1 MKQPQPTLEQLFE
14 GPIQVLATT
23 LQPQT
28 VKQYRACVRSFLAYL
43 HARFPHL
50 RKLSQ
55 LRRDPHL
62 LGWFRFLCQQHP
74 PLCNLVREA
83 RLVQLRR
90 LLRDLADLGHPLP
103 PDLIRCQDFP
113 PRDQYLP
120 RPLSLEDDQRLQQQL
135 RLTDTLES
143 NALRL
148 MRATGIRIGEC
159 IALPIDC
166 LQSVNEKQVA
176 LHVPLGKLHSER
188 LVPVDEETQRIV
200 ARMVELRA
208 LHRAVAPSRRVTP
221 VPESQAFLLPRYRQ
235 PRSNYWAHVLR
246 RSLRETARAAECTRR
261 ITPHRLR
268 HSFATEMVRLG
279 VSLPALMQILGHKDV
294 RMTLRYVEVVQLDL
308 QREFH
313 RARQNPLLLHSIPQL
328 PLPSVTTAPERVD
341 LVSIRQAL
349 AATRHLFQLFQ
360 PQLETKAQRKLHRLL
375 QRLLNIDHE
384 LDRLPKNERTLAG

>member
-1 MKQPQPTLEQLFE
+1 MKRSQPTLDELFE
-14 GPIQVLATT
+14 AQMQILSTT

-28 VKQYRACVRSFLAYL
+28 VKQYRACARNFLAYL

-55 LRRDPHL
+55 LRRNPHL

-74 PLCNLVREA
+74 PLCNLVREE

-90 LLRDLADLGHPLP
+90 MLRDLADQGHLLQ
-103 PDLIRCQDFP
+103 PDLIRRQDFP
-113 PRDQYLP
+113 PRDHYLP
-120 RPLSLEDDQRLQQQL
+120 RPLPFEEDQRLQQQL
-135 RLTDTLES
+135 RLTDTLEA

-166 LQSVNEKQVA
+166 LQSVHETQLA

-188 LVPVDEETQRIV
+188 LVPVEEETKRLV
-200 ARMVELRA
+200 ARMVELRTQTPIA
-208 LHRAVAPSRRVTP
+208 RTRRRASTCGVQ
-221 VPESQAFLLPRYRQ
+221 SQAFLLPHYRQ
-235 PRSNYWAHVLR
+235 PRYWEDILR
-246 RSLRETARAAECTRR
+246 HGLAEAARATGCTGRV
-261 ITPHRLR
+261 TPHRLR

-279 VSLPALMQILGHKDV
+279 VSLPALMQMLGHKDV

-313 RARQNPLLLHSIPQL
+313 RARHNPVVLHSIPQL
-328 PLPSVTTAPERVD
+328 PLPSFTTAPERVD
-341 LVSIRQAL
+341 LATIRQAI
-349 AATRHLFQLFQ
+349 AATRHLLQLFQ
-360 PQLETKAQRKLHRLL
+360 PQLEAKVQRKLRRLT

-384 LDRLPKNERTLAG
+384 LERLSQNECTLAG

>member
-1 MKQPQPTLEQLFE
+1 MKPSQPTLDDLFE
-14 GPIQVLATT
+14 GQIQILATT
-23 LQPQT
+23 LQLGT
-28 VKQYRACVRSFLAYL
+28 VKQYRACARNFLAYL
-43 HARFPHL
+43 HARFPNL

-74 PLCNLVREA
+74 SLRNLVREA

-90 LLRDLADLGHPLP
+90 MLRDLADQGHLLQT
-103 PDLIRCQDFP
+103 DLIRRQDFP
-113 PRDQYLP
+113 PRDHYLP
-120 RPLSLEDDQRLQQQL
+120 RPLPLEDDQRLQQQL
-135 RLTDTLES
+135 RLTDTLEA

-188 LVPVDEETQRIV
+188 LVPVDEETVRIV
-200 ARMVELRA
+200 AHMVELHTQTPMARRRRRA
-208 LHRAVAPSRRVTP
+208 PTGGNQ
-221 VPESQAFLLPRYRQ
+221 SQAFLIPRYRQ
-235 PRSNYWAHVLR
+235 PHYWEDILR
-246 RSLRETARAAECTRR
+246 DSLAEAARAAGCTGRV
-261 ITPHRLR
+261 TPHRLR

-279 VSLPALMQILGHKDV
+279 VSLPALMQMLGHKDV

-313 RARQNPLLLHSIPQL
+313 RARQNPVVLHSIPQL
-328 PLPSVTTAPERVD
+328 PLPSLTTAPERVD
-341 LVSIRQAL
+341 LVTIRQAI
-349 AATRHLFQLFQ
+349 AATRHLLQLFQ
-360 PQLETKAQRKLHRLL
+360 PQLEAKAQRKLRRLL

-384 LDRLPKNERTLAG
+384 LERLPKNECTLAG

>member
-1 MKQPQPTLEQLFE
+1 MKRSQPTLDQLFE
-14 GPIQVLATT
+14 AQIQILATT
-23 LQPQT
+23 IQPQT
-28 VKQYRACVRSFLAYL
+28 VKQYRACARNFLAYL

-50 RKLSQ
+50 HKLSQ

-62 LGWFRFLCQQHP
+62 LGWFRFLCQHDP
-74 PLCNLVREA
+74 PLCNLVRQA

-90 LLRDLADLGHPLP
+90 LLRDLADLGHSLP
-103 PDLIRCQDFP
+103 PDLIRRQDFP
-113 PRDQYLP
+113 PRNQYLP
-120 RPLSLEDDQRLQQQL
+120 RPLSLEEDQRLQQQL

-148 MRATGIRIGEC
+148 LRATGIRIGEC

-176 LHVPLGKLHSER
+176 LQVPLGKLHSER

-200 ARMVELRA
+200 ARMVELHTQTPMASIRRRA
-208 LHRAVAPSRRVTP
+208 LTCGHQ
-221 VPESQAFLLPRYRQ
+221 SQAFLLPRYRQ
-235 PRSNYWAHVLR
+235 PHYWADILR
-246 RSLRETARAAECTRR
+246 HSLTETARAAGCTSR

-279 VSLPALMQILGHKDV
+279 VSLPALMQMLGHKDV

-313 RARQNPLLLHSIPQL
+313 RARHNPVVLHSIPQL
-328 PLPSVTTAPERVD
+328 PLPSLTTAPERVD
-341 LVSIRQAL
+341 LATIRQAIS
-349 AATRHLFQLFQ
+349 ATRHLLQLFQ
-360 PQLETKAQRKLHRLL
+360 HQLEAKAQRKLRRLL

-384 LDRLPKNERTLAG
+384 LESLSQNACTLAG

>member
-1 MKQPQPTLEQLFE
+1 MKRSQPNLDELFE
-14 GPIQVLATT
+14 AEIQILATT
-23 LQPQT
+23 LQLQT
-28 VKQYRACVRSFLAYL
+28 VKQYRACARNFLAYL
-43 HARFPHL
+43 HARFPNL

-55 LRRDPHL
+55 LRRNPHL

-74 PLCNLVREA
+74 PLCNVVRER

-90 LLRDLADLGHPLP
+90 MLRDLADQGHGLQ
-103 PDLIRCQDFP
+103 PDLIRRQDFP
-113 PRDQYLP
+113 PRDHYLP
-120 RPLSLEDDQRLQQQL
+120 RPLPLEDDQRLQQQL
-135 RLTDTLES
+135 RLTDTMET

-188 LVPVDEETQRIV
+188 LVPVDEETVRIV
-200 ARMVELRA
+200 AHMVELHTRTPMA
-208 LHRAVAPSRRVTP
+208 RRRRTAPTSSNQ
-221 VPESQAFLLPRYRQ
+221 SQAFLLPRYRQ
-235 PRSNYWAHVLR
+235 PHYWEDMLR
-246 RSLRETARAAECTRR
+246 DSLAEATRAAGCTGRV
-261 ITPHRLR
+261 TPHRLR

-279 VSLPALMQILGHKDV
+279 VSLPALMQMLGHKDV

-313 RARQNPLLLHSIPQL
+313 RARQNPLVLHSIPQL
-328 PLPSVTTAPERVD
+328 PLPSLNTAPAQVD
-341 LVSIRQAL
+341 LVTIRHSIAT
-349 AATRHLFQLFQ
+349 TRHLLQLFQ
-360 PQLETKAQRKLHRLL
+360 PQLETKAQRKLRRLL

-384 LDRLPKNERTLAG
+384 LERLPKNECTLAG

>member
-1 MKQPQPTLEQLFE
+1 MKRAQPTLDQLFE
-14 GPIQVLATT
+14 APIQNWATT

-28 VKQYRACVRSFLAYL
+28 VKQYRACVRSFLTYL

-62 LGWFRFLCQQHP
+62 LGWFRFLCQHDP

-90 LLRDLADLGHPLP
+90 ILHDLADQGHPLP
-103 PDLIRCQDFP
+103 PDLIRREDFP

-120 RPLSLEDDQRLQQQL
+120 RPLPIEEDQRLQQQL

-176 LHVPLGKLHSER
+176 LHVPLGKL
-188 LVPVDEETQRIV
+188 L
-200 ARMVELRA
+200 
-208 LHRAVAPSRRVTP
+208 
-221 VPESQAFLLPRYRQ
+221 
-235 PRSNYWAHVLR
+235 
-246 RSLRETARAAECTRR
+246 SL
-261 ITPHRLR
+261 IH
-268 HSFATEMVRLG
+268 
-279 VSLPALMQILGHKDV
+279 I
-294 RMTLRYVEVVQLDL
+294 
-308 QREFH
+308 
-313 RARQNPLLLHSIPQL
+313 
-328 PLPSVTTAPERVD
+328 
-341 LVSIRQAL
+341 
-349 AATRHLFQLFQ
+349 
-360 PQLETKAQRKLHRLL
+360 
-375 QRLLNIDHE
+375 
-384 LDRLPKNERTLAG
+384 

>member
-1 MKQPQPTLEQLFE
+1 MKPSQPSLDELFE
-14 GPIQVLATT
+14 GQIQILATT
-23 LQPQT
+23 LQLGT
-28 VKQYRACVRSFLAYL
+28 VKQYRACARNFLAYL
-43 HARFPHL
+43 HARFPNL

-74 PLCNLVREA
+74 PLRNLVPEA

-90 LLRDLADLGHPLP
+90 MLRDLADQGHLLQ
-103 PDLIRCQDFP
+103 PDLIRRQDFP
-113 PRDQYLP
+113 PRDHYLP
-120 RPLSLEDDQRLQQQL
+120 RPLPWEDDQRLQQQL
-135 RLTDTLES
+135 RLTDTLEA

-159 IALPIDC
+159 IALPVDC

-188 LVPVDEETQRIV
+188 LVPVDEETVRVV
-200 ARMVELRA
+200 AHMVELHTQAPMARTRRRA
-208 LHRAVAPSRRVTP
+208 PTSGNQ
-221 VPESQAFLLPRYRQ
+221 SQAFLIPRYRQ
-235 PRSNYWAHVLR
+235 PHYWKDILR
-246 RSLRETARAAECTRR
+246 DSLAEAARAAGCTGRV
-261 ITPHRLR
+261 TPHRLR

-279 VSLPALMQILGHKDV
+279 VSLPALMQMLGHKDV

-313 RARQNPLLLHSIPQL
+313 RARQNPVVLHSIPQL
-328 PLPSVTTAPERVD
+328 PLPSSLTTAPEPID
-341 LVSIRQAL
+341 LITIRQAI
-349 AATRHLFQLFQ
+349 AAARRLLQLFQ
-360 PQLETKAQRKLHRLL
+360 PRLDAKAQRKLRRLL

-384 LDRLPKNERTLAG
+384 LDRLPKNECTLAS

>member
-1 MKQPQPTLEQLFE
+1 MKRAQPTLDQLFE
-14 GPIQVLATT
+14 APIQNLATT
-23 LQPQT
+23 LRPPT
-28 VKQYRACVRSFLAYL
+28 VKQYRACVRSFLTYL

-62 LGWFRFLCQQHP
+62 LGWFRFLCQHDP

-90 LLRDLADLGHPLP
+90 ILRDLADQGHPLP
-103 PDLIRCQDFP
+103 PDLIRREDFP
-113 PRDQYLP
+113 LRDQYLP
-120 RPLSLEDDQRLQQQL
+120 RPLPIEEDQRLQQQL
-135 RLTDTLES
+135 GLTDTLES

-188 LVPVDEETQRIV
+188 LVPVDEETRRIV
-200 ARMVELRA
+200 ARLLQLRA
-208 LHRAVAPSRRVTP
+208 LPPAIGRRRRVP
-221 VPESQAFLLPRYRQ
+221 IPESQAFLLSRYR
-235 PRSNYWAHVLR
+235 PKYWAKILCD
-246 RSLRETARAAECTRR
+246 SLAETARAAGCTGRV
-261 ITPHRLR
+261 TPHRLR

-279 VSLPALMQILGHKDV
+279 VSLPALMQMLGHKDI
-294 RMTLRYVEVVQLDL
+294 RMTMRYVEVVQLDL

-313 RARQNPLLLHSIPQL
+313 RARQNPVVLHSIPQL
-328 PLPSVTTAPERVD
+328 PLPSSTTPARVG
-341 LVSIRQAL
+341 LASVRQAI
-349 AATRHLFQLFQ
+349 AATRHLLHLFQ
-360 PQLETKAQRKLHRLL
+360 TQLEAKGQRKLRRLT

-384 LDRLPKNERTLAG
+384 LDRLSSKNECTLAG

>member
-1 MKQPQPTLEQLFE
+1 MRRSQPTLEQLFE

-28 VKQYRACVRSFLAYL
+28 VKQYRACARSFLAYL

-62 LGWFRFLCQQHP
+62 LGWFRFLCQHDP

-103 PDLIRCQDFP
+103 PDLIRRQDFP

-120 RPLSLEDDQRLQQQL
+120 RPLSLEEDQRLQQQF

-148 MRATGIRIGEC
+148 LRATGIRIGEC

-176 LHVPLGKLHSER
+176 LHVPLGKRRSER
-188 LVPVDEETQRIV
+188 LVPVEEETVRIV
-200 ARMVELRA
+200 AHMVEQRTQAPMLR
-208 LHRAVAPSRRVTP
+208 RRRRVP
-221 VPESQAFLLPRYRQ
+221 SCGHHSQVFLLPRYRHS
-235 PRSNYWAHVLR
+235 RYWEN
-246 RSLRETARAAECTRR
+246 SLRHSLAEAARAAGCTGRV
-261 ITPHRLR
+261 TPHRLR

-279 VSLPALMQILGHKDV
+279 VSLPALMQMLGHKDV
-294 RMTLRYVEVVQLDL
+294 RTTLRYVEVLQLDL

-313 RARQNPLLLHSIPQL
+313 HARQNPVVLHSIPQL
-328 PLPSVTTAPERVD
+328 PLPSRTTAPERVD
-341 LVSIRQAL
+341 LVTIRQAI
-349 AATRHLFQLFQ
+349 AATRHLLQLFQ
-360 PQLETKAQRKLHRLL
+360 PQLEAKAQRKLRRLL

-384 LDRLPKNERTLAG
+384 LERLPKNECTLAG

>member
-1 MKQPQPTLEQLFE
+1 MKRSQPTLDELFE
-14 GPIQVLATT
+14 GQIQFLLTT
-23 LQPQT
+23 LRPQT
-28 VKQYRACVRSFLAYL
+28 VKQYRACARSFLAYL

-62 LGWFRFLCQQHP
+62 LGWFRLLCQQHP
-74 PLCNLVREA
+74 PLCNMVREE

-90 LLRDLADLGHPLP
+90 MLRDLADQGHRLQ
-103 PDLIRCQDFP
+103 PDLIRRQDFP
-113 PRDQYLP
+113 PRDHYLP
-120 RPLSLEDDQRLQQQL
+120 RPLPVEDDQRLQQQL
-135 RLTDTLES
+135 HLTDTLEA

-188 LVPVDEETQRIV
+188 LVPVDEETVRVV
-200 ARMVELRA
+200 AHMVELHTQTPMVRRRRRA
-208 LHRAVAPSRRVTP
+208 PTGGNQ
-221 VPESQAFLLPRYRQ
+221 SQAFLIPRYRQ
-235 PRSNYWAHVLR
+235 PHYWEDILR
-246 RSLRETARAAECTRR
+246 DSLAEAARAAGCTGRV
-261 ITPHRLR
+261 TPHRLR

-279 VSLPALMQILGHKDV
+279 VSLPVLMQMLGHKDV

-313 RARQNPLLLHSIPQL
+313 RARQNPVVLHSIPQL
-328 PLPSVTTAPERVD
+328 PLPSLTTAPERVD
-341 LVSIRQAL
+341 LVTIRQAI
-349 AATRHLFQLFQ
+349 AATRHLLQLFQ
-360 PQLETKAQRKLHRLL
+360 PQLEAKAQRKLRRLL

-384 LDRLPKNERTLAG
+384 LERLPKNECTLAG

>member
-1 MKQPQPTLEQLFE
+1 MKRSQPTLEQLFD
-14 GPIQVLATT
+14 GPIQDLATT

-62 LGWFRFLCQQHP
+62 LGWFRFLCQHDP
-74 PLCNLVREA
+74 PLCNLVRQA

-103 PDLIRCQDFP
+103 PDLIRREDFP

-120 RPLSLEDDQRLQQQL
+120 RPLPLEEDQRLQQQL

-159 IALPIDC
+159 IPLPLDC
-166 LQSVNEKQVA
+166 LQSVNKQQVA

-208 LHRAVAPSRRVTP
+208 LPRAVGRRGR
-221 VPESQAFLLPRYRQ
+221 VPTESPAFLLPRYKPQ
-235 PRSNYWAHVLR
+235 YWAHILR
-246 RSLRETARAAECTRR
+246 RSLTEAARAARCTGRVN
-261 ITPHRLR
+261 PHRLR
-268 HSFATEMVRLG
+268 HYATSRIM
-279 VSLPALMQILGHKDV
+279 
-294 RMTLRYVEVVQLDL
+294 
-308 QREFH
+308 F
-313 RARQNPLLLHSIPQL
+313 PQ
-328 PLPSVTTAPERVD
+328 AP
-341 LVSIRQAL
+341 
-349 AATRHLFQLFQ
+349 
-360 PQLETKAQRKLHRLL
+360 RLL
-375 QRLLNIDHE
+375 IAQ
-384 LDRLPKNERTLAG
+384 

>member
-1 MKQPQPTLEQLFE
+1 MRRSQPTLEQLFE
-14 GPIQVLATT
+14 GPLQVLATT
-23 LQPQT
+23 LQPPT
-28 VKQYRACVRSFLAYL
+28 VKQYRACVRSFLTYL

-50 RKLSQ
+50 HKLSQ

-62 LGWFRFLCQQHP
+62 LGWFRFLCQHDP

-103 PDLIRCQDFP
+103 PDLIRRQDFP

-120 RPLSLEDDQRLQQQL
+120 RPLSLEEDQRLQQQL

-148 MRATGIRIGEC
+148 LRATGIRIGEC
-159 IALPIDC
+159 IALSIDC

-200 ARMVELRA
+200 ARMVELRTQ
-208 LHRAVAPSRRVTP
+208 APMPRSRRKAPTCGSQP
-221 VPESQAFLLPRYRQ
+221 QAFLLAPYHPPRY
-235 PRSNYWAHVLR
+235 WEDILR
-246 RSLRETARAAECTRR
+246 HHLAEATRAAGCTSRV
-261 ITPHRLR
+261 TPHRLR

-279 VSLPALMQILGHKDV
+279 VSLPALMQMLGHKDV
-294 RMTLRYVEVVQLDL
+294 RMTLRYYVQPADMCSEV
-308 QREFH
+308 F
-313 RARQNPLLLHSIPQL
+313 
-328 PLPSVTTAPERVD
+328 
-341 LVSIRQAL
+341 
-349 AATRHLFQLFQ
+349 
-360 PQLETKAQRKLHRLL
+360 
-375 QRLLNIDHE
+375 
-384 LDRLPKNERTLAG
+384 

>member
-1 MKQPQPTLEQLFE
+1 MKPSQPSLDELFE
-14 GPIQVLATT
+14 GQIQILATT
-23 LQPQT
+23 LQLGT
-28 VKQYRACVRSFLAYL
+28 VKQYRACARNFLAYL
-43 HARFPHL
+43 HARFPNL

-74 PLCNLVREA
+74 PLRNLVPEA

-90 LLRDLADLGHPLP
+90 MLRDLADQGHLLQ
-103 PDLIRCQDFP
+103 PDLIRRQDFP
-113 PRDQYLP
+113 PRDHYLP
-120 RPLSLEDDQRLQQQL
+120 RPLPWEDDQRLQQQL
-135 RLTDTLES
+135 RLTDTLEA

-159 IALPIDC
+159 IALPVDC

-188 LVPVDEETQRIV
+188 LVPVDEETVRVV
-200 ARMVELRA
+200 AHRVELHTQAPMARTRRRA
-208 LHRAVAPSRRVTP
+208 PTSGNQ
-221 VPESQAFLLPRYRQ
+221 SQAFFIPRYRQ
-235 PRSNYWAHVLR
+235 PHYGKDILR
-246 RSLRETARAAECTRR
+246 DSLAEAARAAGCTGRV
-261 ITPHRLR
+261 TPHRLR

-313 RARQNPLLLHSIPQL
+313 RARQNPVVFHSIPQL
-328 PLPSVTTAPERVD
+328 SLPSFTPAPERVD
-341 LVSIRQAL
+341 LVTIRQAL
-349 AATRHLFQLFQ
+349 AATRHLFQLLQ
-360 PQLETKAQRKLHRLL
+360 PQMEAKGQRKLRRLL

-384 LDRLPKNERTLAG
+384 LERLPKNECTLAG

>member
-1 MKQPQPTLEQLFE
+1 VKRAQPTFVQLFE
-14 GPIQVLATT
+14 APIQNLATI
-23 LQPQT
+23 LRPQT
-28 VKQYRACVRSFLAYL
+28 VKQYRACVRSFLTYL

-62 LGWFRFLCQQHP
+62 LGWFRFLCQHDP

-90 LLRDLADLGHPLP
+90 ILRDLADQGHPLP
-103 PDLIRCQDFP
+103 PFLIRREDFP

-120 RPLSLEDDQRLQQQL
+120 RPLPIEEDQRLQQQL

-159 IALPIDC
+159 IALPVDC

-176 LHVPLGKLHSER
+176 LHVPLGKPRSER
-188 LVPVDEETQRIV
+188 LVPVDEETRRIV
-200 ARMVELRA
+200 ARLVQLRA
-208 LHRAVAPSRRVTP
+208 LPPAIGRRRRVLTP
-221 VPESQAFLLPRYRQ
+221 IPESQAFLLSRYR
-235 PRSNYWAHVLR
+235 PKYWAKILCD
-246 RSLRETARAAECTRR
+246 SLAETARAAECTGRV
-261 ITPHRLR
+261 TPHRLR

-279 VSLPALMQILGHKDV
+279 VSLPALMQMLGHKDI
-294 RMTLRYVEVVQLDL
+294 RMTMRYVEVVQLDL

-313 RARQNPLLLHSIPQL
+313 RARQNPGVLHSIPQL
-328 PLPSVTTAPERVD
+328 PLPSSTTPARVD
-341 LVSIRQAL
+341 LATVHQAI
-349 AATRHLFQLFQ
+349 AAARRLLHLFQ
-360 PQLETKAQRKLHRLL
+360 PQLEAKAQRKLRRLT

-384 LDRLPKNERTLAG
+384 LDRLSSKNECTLAG

>member
-1 MKQPQPTLEQLFE
+1 MKPSQPTLDQLFE
-14 GPIQVLATT
+14 GQIQILATT
-23 LQPQT
+23 LQPGT
-28 VKQYRACVRSFLAYL
+28 VQQYRACARNFLAYL

-74 PLCNLVREA
+74 PLCNMVREE

-90 LLRDLADLGHPLP
+90 MLRDLADQGHRLQ
-103 PDLIRCQDFP
+103 PDLIRRQDFP
-113 PRDQYLP
+113 PRDSYLP
-120 RPLSLEDDQRLQQQL
+120 RPLPLEEDQRLQQQL
-135 RLTDTLES
+135 RLTDTLEA

-188 LVPVDEETQRIV
+188 LVPADEETVRIV
-200 ARMVELRA
+200 ARMVELHTQTPMVRRRRRA
-208 LHRAVAPSRRVTP
+208 TGGHQ
-221 VPESQAFLLPRYRQ
+221 SQAFLLPRYRQ
-235 PRSNYWAHVLR
+235 PCYWVKILR
-246 RSLRETARAAECTRR
+246 RSLDEAARATACTSRV
-261 ITPHRLR
+261 TPHRLR

-279 VSLPALMQILGHKDV
+279 VSLPALMRMLGHKDV

-313 RARQNPLLLHSIPQL
+313 RARQNPVVLHSIPQL
-328 PLPSVTTAPERVD
+328 PLPSLTTAPERVN
-341 LVSIRQAL
+341 LITIRQAI
-349 AATRHLFQLFQ
+349 AATRHLLQLFQ
-360 PQLETKAQRKLHRLL
+360 PQLEAKGQRKLRQLL

-384 LDRLPKNERTLAG
+384 LECLPKNECTLAG